1 MWKQKVYQKCESKN
15 PKYLVI
21 LLHGYGANGENLIE
35 LADFF
40 IQHGLKDALYVAPNA
55 NEPWEGG
62 FPDAF
67 QWFSLAEGIRR
78 KDLTEISQNI
88 KNSGAILSEFI
99 DQKLANLQ
107 LTRKNLIIIGFSQG
121 CMMGLYQA
129 CLSKERIAGA
139 IGFSGKLILPE
150 DLGEKTN
157 SKPEICLIHGIDDSV
172 VDFQNFLNAKEILK
186 QKNFSFESYA
196 LENLDHSIDIR
207 CVNLAS
213 EFIKKITKIKN

>member
-40 IQHGLKDALYVAPNA
+40 IQHGLKDAFYVAPNA
-55 NEPWEGG
+55 IEPWEGG
-62 FPDAF
+62 FIDSF

-78 KDLTEISQNI
+78 KELAEMSQNI
-88 KNSGAILSEFI
+88 KNSGAILNEFI
-99 DQKLANLQ
+99 DKKLANLQ

-129 CLSKERIAGA
+129 FLSKEKIAGV

-172 VDFQNFLNAKEILK
+172 VDFQNFLNAKEILE
-186 QKNFSFESYA
+186 QKDFLFESHA

-213 EFIKKITKIKN
+213 EFIKKITKVKN